1 MDRKAGHVDPRLIEA
16 PYAFQRHLGFTLT
29 GWERDFARFEQPLV
43 EALGNRHG
51 ALHGGVYAT
60 LLDTAMGF
68 AGCWTGDPARRQM
81 AMTLSMTVNFLAP
94 PQGGTLIAEGRR
106 TGGGR
111 KTFFTEGAA
120 RDETGLLLATATGV
134 FRYRGR

>member
-1 MDRKAGHVDPRLIEA
+1 
-16 PYAFQRHLGFTLT
+16 
-29 GWERDFARFEQPLV
+29 
-43 EALGNRHG
+43 
-51 ALHGGVYAT
+51 
-60 LLDTAMGF
+60 
-68 AGCWTGDPARRQM
+68 
-81 AMTLSMTVNFLAP
+81 MTLSMTVNFLAP